1 MERLIAITGGIGSGK
16 SVVSRIV
23 SAMGYPVY
31 DCDTQARRLMDRS
44 DSIKSAI
51 AELIAPSCII
61 NGEIDRAAL
70 SAEVFSSA
78 EKLECLNGIVH
89 GAVRE
94 HLAMWS
100 SHPDRATGIRFV
112 ETAILYQ
119 SGLDTMVDEVWQ
131 VDAPEEL
138 RIQRVM
144 ARNAMSR
151 SQVTDRI
158 KSQDSYIPAILH
170 RRTRLIIND
179 GDAAVLPQVER
190 LIDELA

>member
-70 SAEVFSSA
+70 SAELFSLQILNEVFS
-78 EKLECLNGIVH
+78 KKVI
-89 GAVRE
+89 
-94 HLAMWS
+94 
-100 SHPDRATGIRFV
+100 
-112 ETAILYQ
+112 
-119 SGLDTMVDEVWQ
+119 
-131 VDAPEEL
+131 
-138 RIQRVM
+138 
-144 ARNAMSR
+144 
-151 SQVTDRI
+151 
-158 KSQDSYIPAILH
+158 
-170 RRTRLIIND
+170 
-179 GDAAVLPQVER
+179 
-190 LIDELA
+190 

>member
-112 ETAILYQ
+112 RQLSCIKA
-119 SGLDTMVDEVWQ
+119 GLTPWSMRYGRWTPLKNCAYKE
-131 VDAPEEL
+131 
-138 RIQRVM
+138 
-144 ARNAMSR
+144 
-151 SQVTDRI
+151 
-158 KSQDSYIPAILH
+158 
-170 RRTRLIIND
+170 
-179 GDAAVLPQVER
+179 
-190 LIDELA
+190 